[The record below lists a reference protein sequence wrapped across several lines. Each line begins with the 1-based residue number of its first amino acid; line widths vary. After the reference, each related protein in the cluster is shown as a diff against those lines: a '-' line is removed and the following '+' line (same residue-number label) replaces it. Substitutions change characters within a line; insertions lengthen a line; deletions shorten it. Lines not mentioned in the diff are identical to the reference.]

1 MNPTSNP
8 IVPDYTG
15 CQWIGA
21 DQDPALHWPI
31 KYCGCATLK
40 GLNYCAEHYAGMY
53 QKGTA
58 LARRKKDQRRAEQIR
73 MLESLFNDAV
83 AELELEGFD
92 VYGNS
97 RQLDED
103 LA

>member
-1 MNPTSNP
+1 MNLTPK
-8 IVPDYTG
+8 PDYTG

-21 DQDPALHWPI
+21 DQDPAKHWPI

-40 GLNYCAEHYAGMY
+40 GLNYCAEHYSGMY

-58 LARRKKDQRRAEQIR
+58 LAKRKKDQRRAEALRQ
-73 MLESLFNDAV
+73 LVSDFNAAV
-83 AELELEGFD
+83 EELELEGFD
-92 VYGNS
+92 VYGDS
-97 RQLDED
+97 HELDED

>member
-1 MNPTSNP
+1 MNPTTK
-8 IVPDYTG
+8 PDYTG

-21 DQDPALHWPI
+21 DQDPAIHWPI
-31 KYCGCATLK
+31 RYCGCATVSK
-40 GLNYCAEHYAGMY
+40 TIPYCREHYSSMY

-73 MLESLFNDAV
+73 QLESLFNDAV

-92 VYGNS
+92 VYGDLLH
-97 RQLDED
+97 LDED
-103 LA
+103 LV